1 MASTLNQSTRE
12 FLNISRRHLLAGA
25 VEMAADEPTGSRS
38 DCIRVP
44 FTADEV
50 AMINARPQAQAA
62 DLSPRMFSKP
72 GGSTLRNRAL
82 YQ

>member
-25 VEMAADEPTGSRS
+25 VEMAADEPAGNRS

-44 FTADEV
+44 FTPDEA
-50 AMINARPQAQAA
+50 AMTNARPQAA
-62 DLSPRMFSKP
+62 DLSLRMFSKP
-72 GGSTLRNRAL
+72 GGSTLRSLAL

>member
-25 VEMAADEPTGSRS
+25 VEMAADEPMGSRS

-44 FTADEV
+44 FTADEA
-50 AMINARPQAQAA
+50 AMINARPQAA

-72 GGSTLRNRAL
+72 GGSTLRNLAL

>member
-25 VEMAADEPTGSRS
+25 VEMAADDPAGSRS

-44 FTADEV
+44 FTPDEA
-50 AMINARPQAQAA
+50 AMTNARPQAA
-62 DLSPRMFSKP
+62 DLSLRMFSKP
-72 GGSTLRNRAL
+72 GGSALRNLAL